1 MFLRILVPLDGSQ
14 LAESVLPVVRFLALS
29 MGARVVLVH
38 VIEQNAPHVV
48 HGDRHLTQAEEANIY
63 LERIARETFPPEVAV
78 EWHVHYE
85 EIRNVARSIVDH
97 VSELETDLI
106 VMCSHGKGG
115 VRDLVIGSIAMQVI
129 AMGKTPVLLMRP
141 MAGEVPPAPSLNFQK
156 ALVALDG
163 QPAHE
168 TSLDV
173 IVPWAR
179 LLKMSLHLV
188 NVVETWETLK
198 GQRAVTGRLLPATAA
213 AMLEMSEEDS
223 KRYLESKA
231 ALLRPSGLVVTTE
244 VRRGDPAR
252 EILRAAQEAQ
262 CDLIVLGT
270 HGKAG
275 MEAIWAGSVTPRVA
289 AASRWPLLLVPV
301 KYTSP

>member
-14 LAESVLPVVRFLALS
+14 LAESVLPVARFLALS

-38 VIEQNAPHVV
+38 VIEQNAPQVV
-48 HGDRHLTQAEEANIY
+48 HGERHLTQAEEAKHY
-63 LERIARETFPPEVAV
+63 LEHIAREVFGPDVPV

-106 VMCSHGKGG
+106 VMCSHGRGG
-115 VRDLVIGSIAMQVI
+115 MRDWVIGSIAMQVI
-129 AMGKTPVLLMRP
+129 AMGKTPVLLMHP
-141 MAGEVPPAPSLNFQK
+141 VAGGSLPASAVRFQK

-168 TSLDV
+168 ASLEV
-173 IVPWAR
+173 VVPWTR

-213 AMLEMSEEDS
+213 AMLEMSEEEAGH
-223 KRYLESKA
+223 YLESKA
-231 ALLRPSGLVVTTE
+231 VFLRSSGLIVTTE

-252 EILRAAQEAQ
+252 EILRAAQEAG

-289 AASRWPLLLVPV
+289 AASHLPLLLVPV
-301 KYTSP
+301 GYAST